1 MIFTNNFDR
10 TGSRLSSIVSGLLL
24 SKLLNVPYKIKW
36 NSYGSVHEEIEINNI
51 FSENFIKK
59 YLTKNLNKVDFYFH
73 HLDFNSF
80 KNEDLIEPKIF
91 YEFLKKKFKKNTVP
105 GINPAIIMKFIKN
118 KKLYVDYILKELEF
132 NVEIKKIKEQVQ
144 QINFLYTPLV
154 IREGDILSEDYEQ
167 FFYNVR
173 AFSAL
178 NAVFLIKNKLIN
190 DPFLIGEELHLQNK
204 LSTRFKLKKINYEQN
219 LNYVEKLF
227 YDIFVI
233 ANAKTVIANNSSLVS
248 FSNFYGSNKLIKFE
262 EFINTDNFIVY
273 ENTIYTELQTYG
285 DWYSSEQKAFAFLNL
300 YQQAKRLNIRE
311 NSLES
316 YLLEC
321 IKYKDNEMYN
331 LYLIDFYLE
340 NEQLFNANKV
350 FEKFKKNLNINIIK
364 KFIHR
369 KIFLHQ
375 FSITTRNFLSK
386 KLMHKNKLLK
396 FSELKKFLLRSQLSI
411 TQKNLE
417 LLIDLSPSQLGAD
430 LLALFFND
438 FAKHKYFIEIGAND
452 GLNLSNSLML
462 ERDFFWNGVLVEPNS
477 KAFQSLQSSRSNT
490 KLNYAVSNKSD
501 SVVEFKEYKDSL
513 FSCISEKDTERHK
526 RHKQDFDIKTIQTIT
541 LTEIFKRY
549 CLPKQIEYLS
559 IDTEGNEY
567 EIIKD
572 FDFDM
577 YKVKTISIEHNH
589 DLKKANLIRNK
600 LLQHNYLELK
610 EKFLKFD
617 MFFYK

>member
-1 MIFTNNFDR
+1 MIFTNNTDR
-10 TGSRLSSIVSGLLL
+10 TGSRLLSIASGLLL
-24 SKLLNVPYKIKW
+24 SKLLNVPYKIQW
-36 NSYGSVHEEIEINNI
+36 NSYPSAHEEIKINNI

-59 YLTKNLNKVDFYFH
+59 YLIKNVNKVDFYFH

-80 KNEDLIEPKIF
+80 KNEDLIKPKIF
-91 YEFLKKKFKKNTVP
+91 YEYLKKRFKNNKIDS
-105 GINPAIIMKFIKN
+105 GNPNLIMRFIKN

-132 NVEIKKIKEQVQ
+132 NVEIKKIKELVQ

-154 IREGDILSEDYEQ
+154 VREGDILSDDFNY
-167 FFYNVR
+167 FRFNGK

-190 DPFLIGEELHLQNK
+190 DPFLLGEELHLQNK

-219 LNYVEKLF
+219 LNYAEKLF

-233 ANAKTVIANNSSLVS
+233 ANANTVIANNSSLVG
-248 FSNFYGSNKLIKFE
+248 FSNFYGSNKLIKFK

-300 YQQAKRLNIRE
+300 YQQAKRLKVRE
-311 NSLES
+311 NDLES

-321 IKYKDNEMYN
+321 IKYKDNAIYN

-340 NEQLFNANKV
+340 KKQLFKANKV
-350 FEKFKKNLNINIIK
+350 FEKFKKNFNVNIKQFINK
-364 KFIHR
+364 KFFC
-369 KIFLHQ
+369 KK
-375 FSITTRNFLSK
+375 FSISTRNFLSK

-396 FSELKKFLLRSQLSI
+396 FSELKKFLLRSKLSI

-477 KAFQSLQSSRSNT
+477 KAFQSLQSSRSNI
-490 KLNYAVSNKSD
+490 KLNYAVSDKSD

-513 FSCISEKDTERHK
+513 FSCISEKNTGRYKD
-526 RHKQDFDIKTIQTIT
+526 DFDIKTIQTIT

-559 IDTEGNEY
+559 IDTEGNEF